1 VTVPAARA
9 EQARARMLALFPE
22 GFQEQEADG
31 GVELIAYTSGR
42 GEEKLW
48 QAFGA
53 AEADDVEEGWE
64 DRWRTFHRPVVVGGL
79 WIGPPWET
87 PEPGLPAVTIEPGR
101 AFGTGAHPTT
111 RLCVELLA
119 ARPPG
124 SVLDVGCGSGVL
136 AIAAAR
142 LGFDPVTAVD
152 SERAALDAT
161 LENARANGV
170 ALDAVA
176 RADLR
181 SEPAPAADV
190 ITANLVRPLLL
201 RVAGLM
207 DHPPGALI
215 VSGLLAGE
223 EDEVAAAFAP
233 LTEARR
239 LTDADWSAL
248 LLLGPA
254 YT

>member
-9 EQARARMLALFPE
+9 EQARARMLDLFPE

-136 AIAAAR
+136 AIAAAV
-142 LGFDPVTAVD
+142 LGHGPVTALDHDPVAIEVTRQNAAANAVELETIVLD
-152 SERAALDAT
+152 ASTGELPVADLVLANIAPAPIAALSGRVRCEAAITSGYLISD
-161 LENARANGV
+161 EP
-170 ALDAVA
+170 ALSGFEREERRELDGWA
-176 RADLR
+176 ADL
-181 SEPAPAADV
+181 
-190 ITANLVRPLLL
+190 LVL
-201 RVAGLM
+201 RQ
-207 DHPPGALI
+207 
-215 VSGLLAGE
+215 
-223 EDEVAAAFAP
+223 
-233 LTEARR
+233 
-239 LTDADWSAL
+239 
-248 LLLGPA
+248 
-254 YT
+254 